1 MHITAIELH
10 DFRSHDL
17 LELTPGPMTVFV
29 GPNASG
35 KSNVL
40 EAIEI
45 VSTGRSFRN
54 PRWPDVVAWGHP
66 HATIQMEASGE
77 SPGVDVEVVISSEGK
92 RTWRSGGVTRRRST
106 EATRY
111 VPAVTFTPQ
120 DLDIVRGP
128 AEGRRVTIDLLGDQL
143 SVTYGALRRSYA
155 RVIRQRNAL
164 LKEGNARERLD
175 PWDEQLI
182 GLGARLH
189 VHRRRLVARVA
200 EEATRIYA
208 GLADSESLAVAV
220 NDRCGVGVPWPS
232 EALEVTDVRACLEA
246 ELSERRSDEEVRKVS
261 LVGPHRDDLI
271 FTVDGK
277 DARTFASQGQQRTIA
292 LALKWAEV
300 AVITDVLR
308 RRPILLLDD
317 VMSELDETRRK
328 ALAGMMQQEVQ
339 TFVTTTTPAYF
350 EETVLGQATMVDLGA

>member
-1 MHITAIELH
+1 
-10 DFRSHDL
+10 
-17 LELTPGPMTVFV
+17 
-29 GPNASG
+29 
-35 KSNVL
+35 
-40 EAIEI
+40 
-45 VSTGRSFRN
+45 
-54 PRWPDVVAWGHP
+54 
-66 HATIQMEASGE
+66 
-77 SPGVDVEVVISSEGK
+77 
-92 RTWRSGGVTRRRST
+92 
-106 EATRY
+106 
-111 VPAVTFTPQ
+111 
-120 DLDIVRGP
+120 
-128 AEGRRVTIDLLGDQL
+128 
-143 SVTYGALRRSYA
+143 
-155 RVIRQRNAL
+155 
-164 LKEGNARERLD
+164 
-175 PWDEQLI
+175 
-182 GLGARLH
+182 
-189 VHRRRLVARVA
+189 VA